1 MPTERSDLAG
11 VAIVLVA
18 ASLFGTLGVLS
29 RLAYAEGLAPFAFVT
44 WRATVGAIGLSTA
57 ILIVRRGPGRLLAW
71 TTLSTRTRRSLA
83 LAVLFGTVLNLAI
96 FVAFERTTIALA
108 LLGFYLYPALVA
120 AGSVAL
126 GRERLDAMKSVALL
140 LALGGMVAV
149 VLGGLTG
156 GTAIVLDPIGILAAL
171 AAAGCQAAF
180 VLVSRDYGAVPT
192 DQAMA
197 TILVGTAVTAAIV
210 TAVTVGPGQLFAP
223 FGDPA
228 LLGLLLIVGI
238 FAAAVPSSL
247 FLAGI
252 RRLGGIRTGIVML
265 AEPVVG
271 VVLAALFLSEG
282 VGPIQVI
289 GGVTI
294 LVAAFLVQRDTS
306 PASAG
311 SVVPAPGGP

>member
-1 MPTERSDLAG
+1 MPTERSDLTG

-18 ASLFGTLGVLS
+18 ASLFGMLGPLS
-29 RLAYAEGLAPFAFVT
+29 RLAYSEGMAPFAFVT
-44 WRATVGAIGLSTA
+44 WRAAVGAIGLSAA
-57 ILIVRRGPGRLLAW
+57 ILILRGGRGRLLAW
-71 TTLSTRTRRSLA
+71 SAMSPQTRRSLA
-83 LAVLFGTVLNLAI
+83 LAVLFGSVLNLAI
-96 FVAFERTTIALA
+96 FLAFQRTTIALA

-120 AGSVAL
+120 AASVAL
-126 GRERLDAMKSVALL
+126 GRERLDGAKVVALI

-149 VLGGLTG
+149 VLGGLG
-156 GTAIVLDPIGILAAL
+156 SGTAVVVDPIGILAAL

-180 VLVSRDYGAVPT
+180 VLVSRDYASVPT

-197 TILVGTAVTAAIV
+197 TILVGSGVTAAIV

-228 LLGLLLIVGI
+228 LLGLLLVVGI

-271 VVLAALFLSEG
+271 VVLAAIFLREG
-282 VGPIQVI
+282 VGPIQAI

-306 PASAG
+306 PETAG
-311 SVVPAPGGP
+311 AVVPAPGGP

>member
-1 MPTERSDLAG
+1 MPSERSDLAG

-18 ASLFGTLGVLS
+18 ASLFATLGTLS
-29 RLAYAEGLAPFAFVT
+29 RVAYADGMAPFAFVT
-44 WRATVGAIGLSTA
+44 WRATVGALGLWAA
-57 ILIVRRGPGRLLAW
+57 ILILRGRRRPLLAW
-71 TTLSTRTRRSLA
+71 SAMSARTRRSLA
-83 LAVLFGTVLNLAI
+83 LAIFFGSVLNLAI
-96 FVAFERTTIALA
+96 FLAFERTTIALA

-120 AGSVAL
+120 AASVAL
-126 GRERLDAMKSVALL
+126 GRERLDGAKVVALI

-149 VLGGLTG
+149 VLGGLG
-156 GTAIVLDPIGILAAL
+156 SGTAVVLDPIGILAAL

-180 VLVSRDYGAVPT
+180 VLVSRDYASVPT

-197 TILVGTAVTAAIV
+197 TILAGSGVTAAAA
-210 TAVTVGPGQLFAP
+210 TALTVGPAQLVAP

-228 LLGLLLIVGI
+228 LLGLLLAVGI
-238 FAAAVPSSL
+238 FAAALPSSM

-271 VVLAALFLSEG
+271 VVLAAIFLREA
-282 VGPIQVI
+282 VGPLQAV
-289 GGVTI
+289 GGITI
-294 LVAAFLVQRDTS
+294 LVAAILVQRDTS
-306 PASAG
+306 PGTAG